1 MRENGL
7 ASAAPS
13 DGYRSGFVGEHDGS
27 AGIAFFGRLSLSDG
41 RCPARL
47 RSPPSSAGEA
57 ALATREA
64 GDRICPRRLMR
75 KRRLLIGAAL

>member
-64 GDRICPRRLMR
+64 GEIGCAQGADA
-75 KRRLLIGAAL
+75 KR

>member
-1 MRENGL
+1 MREIGL

-27 AGIAFFGRLSLSDG
+27 VGLAFLGTLSLSDG
-41 RCPARL
+41 RCPAPL
-47 RSPPSSAGEA
+47 RSPSSSAGEA

-64 GDRICPRRLMR
+64 GDRICPRRLIR
-75 KRRLLIGAAL
+75 KRRLLIGPAL